1 MKKNWIY
8 LFLSMAIVAMP
19 MTSCS
24 NDDDEPKPKEEQ
36 QHDPT
41 SDDDQKPIEAYDA
54 LEWLQGSLVLVDE
67 KGEVVRRVYGKPL
80 DESQPTVI
88 SIPVRNAAAAVQ
100 RFLTWVAPDKEP
112 IGIDGGYDYPLT
124 DAQGNAQGSVSFRLL
139 EDKGGV
145 IARMTVEPGTDLK
158 QVTEVNFVDA
168 EAWPENDAS
177 EKYTAGK
184 TYWLD
189 AERYLWIQYRDDSD
203 NGEFRLINEK
213 LEFYCLQG
221 NDQGYNDAILVWL
234 SPDDSP
240 NWQTVNGREQYVM
253 THTYPINYLHY
264 GLNYRLPHLCELLQV
279 MNFYSSNRSAWN
291 EMLKVM
297 DGKGYQWSA
306 GTGKHATRTSE
317 FVFGGNEGQHLLLD
331 LDEAVPTLGTV
342 DKYSPNMYRYMHVRI
357 VPWR

>member
-1 MKKNWIY
+1 
-8 LFLSMAIVAMP
+8 MAIMAMP
-19 MTSCS
+19 LTSCS
-24 NDDDEPKPKEEQ
+24 NDDDEVKPNEEERK
-36 QHDPT
+36 HDPT
-41 SDDDQKPIEAYDA
+41 SDEDQVAFGAFDA
-54 LEWLQGSLVLVDE
+54 LEWLQGGLVVVDE
-67 KGEVVRRVYGKPL
+67 KGEMVRRVYGKPL
-80 DESQPTVI
+80 DRSDTTVI
-88 SIPVRNAAAAVQ
+88 YVPVKDLADAEDT
-100 RFLTWVAPDKEP
+100 FLGWVAPGKNPTQTGD
-112 IGIDGGYDYPLT
+112 GYDYTLT
-124 DAQGNAQGSVSFRLL
+124 DPEGNNQGAVSFIA
-139 EDKGGV
+139 EDGENGE
-145 IARMTVEPGTDLK
+145 IARMTVAPGTNLK
-158 QVTEVNFVDA
+158 QVSEVKFINA
-168 EAWPENDAS
+168 EAWPENAAS

>member
-1 MKKNWIY
+1 MKKIWIY
-8 LFLSMAIVAMP
+8 LFLSMAIVAP
-19 MTSCS
+19 LTSCS
-24 NDDDEPKPKEEQ
+24 NDDDEPKPVVG

-54 LEWLQGSLVLVDE
+54 LEWLQGSLVLVD
-67 KGEVVRRVYGKPL
+67 KNGEVVRRVYGKPL

-145 IARMTVEPGTDLK
+145 IARMTVAPGTDLK

-253 THTYPINYLHY
+253 THTYPINYLYY

>member
-8 LFLSMAIVAMP
+8 LFLSMAIVTMP

-24 NDDDEPKPKEEQ
+24 NDDDEPKPEVG
-36 QHDPT
+36 QHDPSSDADQTPVT
-41 SDDDQKPIEAYDA
+41 SYDGLA
-54 LEWLQGSLVLVDE
+54 LLQGSLVLVDE
-67 KGEVVRRVYGKPL
+67 NGEVVRRVNGKPL
-80 DESQPTVI
+80 DRSDSTVI
-88 SIPVRNAAAAVQ
+88 YIPVEDLADAEDT
-100 RFLTWVAPDKEP
+100 FLGWVAPGKNP
-112 IGIDGGYDYPLT
+112 TQTGGGYDYTLT
-124 DAQGNAQGSVSFRLL
+124 DPEGNNQGAVSFIA
-139 EDKGGV
+139 EDGENGE
-145 IARMTVEPGTDLK
+145 IARMTVAPGTNLK
-158 QVTEVNFVDA
+158 QVSEVKFINA
-168 EAWPENDAS
+168 EAWPENAAS

-253 THTYPINYLHY
+253 THTYPYNYLHY

-306 GTGKHATRTSE
+306 GTGKNATRTSE

-342 DKYSPNMYRYMHVRI
+342 DKHSFNMYRYMHVRI
-357 VPWR
+357 VSWR